1 MRWRKLPC
9 GQRGWNRG
17 GYEGGKRWLRNGRT
31 VRNCHDDKSR
41 WYRISWWRVSRHLH
55 AAETI
60 FFPGYGYA
68 KTGVT
73 CGKWSARTRRGLRA
87 VDTRAFVDF
96 SVHHSSR
103 ERTPQL
109 CHARTTN
116 NAAGKSTDLQSSI
129 RANRVEISS
138 SF

>member
-17 GYEGGKRWLRNGRT
+17 VRGWKTVAVNGRT

-55 AAETI
+55 TAETI

-73 CGKWSARTRRGLRA
+73 CGKWSARTRRGCTSRRYACICRFQRA
-87 VDTRAFVDF
+87 PLI
-96 SVHHSSR
+96 
-103 ERTPQL
+103 ERT
-109 CHARTTN
+109 HAATLSCALDEQCR
-116 NAAGKSTDLQSSI
+116 GKKHRSAIKYPSKPS
-129 RANRVEISS
+129 
-138 SF
+138 